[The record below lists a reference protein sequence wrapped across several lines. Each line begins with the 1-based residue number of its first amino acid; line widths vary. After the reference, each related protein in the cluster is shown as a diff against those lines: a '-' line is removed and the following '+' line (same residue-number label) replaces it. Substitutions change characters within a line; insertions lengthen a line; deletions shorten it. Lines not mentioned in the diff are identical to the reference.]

1 MTFFSDDEESFL
13 LIFLAKPIEL
23 ELFWK
28 HSKASVLFANPDDR
42 RFTTIDGMDR
52 WNILLSP
59 VLQIHGSQ
67 GPDN

>member
-1 MTFFSDDEESFL
+1 M
-13 LIFLAKPIEL
+13 
-23 ELFWK
+23 FWK
-28 HSKASVLFANPDDR
+28 HSKASVLLANPDDR

-67 GPDN
+67 GPDNWEPPVFIKNSLKSE